1 MESADHPINPAPRFA
16 IIGYA
21 ARFPGAA
28 NADEFWDVL
37 REGRDAIS
45 EVPADRWD
53 ADEFFDSEP
62 GAPGKVVTRRAG
74 FVDDVTGFDAPF
86 FGMSTREVR
95 LMDPQ
100 HRLLLEMAWRAVEHS
115 GIAPTDLAET
125 NAGVFVG
132 LATHDYLGMASD
144 ELTFPEIE
152 AYMAIGTSNAAAA
165 GRISYRLGLQGPSV
179 AVDTACSSSLVAIHQ
194 ACQALQL
201 GECDL
206 ALAGGANVLLTPA
219 TMITFSH
226 AHMLAPDGKCKTFD
240 AAADGY
246 VRGEGS
252 GVIVIKRLED
262 AIRDGDRIRAV
273 IRGSAINQDG
283 ASGGLT
289 VPNGVAQ
296 QRVIADALKRA
307 GVAPSDVGYLEAHGT
322 GTSLGDPIEA
332 QAAGAAYG
340 IGRAANDPLLI
351 GSAKT
356 NIGHLEAA
364 AGIAG
369 VIKVVLS
376 LENELLPQ
384 HRNFQNPSPHI
395 PWDRLPVEV
404 VKEATAWERNGRP
417 RIAGVS
423 SFGFAGTNA
432 HVILEEAPVAA
443 EIETA
448 EEPESTGDRFS
459 ILPLSART
467 PAALVQ
473 IADQYRS
480 WLNGHPE
487 ATLADLCFTAGVG
500 RAHLE
505 HRAALVVNSR
515 EAAVELLG
523 AVADDRPAPGLG
535 RGESHDTPK
544 TAWLFTGQGSQYP
557 GMARELFDT
566 EPVFAETLKRCAAVV
581 ADVLE
586 KPLLDVIFDV
596 DGPDAEATLRQT
608 AYAQPA
614 LFAVEMGLARL
625 WQSWGFEPDVVLGHS
640 VGQYAAACVAGVFS
654 LEDGAALMAERGRL
668 FGSLPAGGRMAAIF
682 AAAERVESLTDDF
695 PSLSVAAYNG
705 ANTVLSGP
713 AQDLEKAVA
722 GLVAEGIRCD
732 FLETSHAFHSALLDP
747 ILDEFEAYAGRFNYK
762 TPQRILIDNRTGT
775 ALGRS
780 VKLDGAYWR
789 RHARQP
795 VEFAKSVR
803 TLADMNCKVLFEI
816 GPQPVLTAAALRAW
830 PDPATAPRAIASL
843 RRNTADHRQIT
854 EAAADAYVLG
864 HLPDFGAFRHGH
876 ARKLDLPTYPF
887 EHRQYWFSD
896 KRNADN
902 REATNQQQPASGP
915 RTEAVRLLEDG
926 KIEELANL
934 LGGTSGDQQTLA
946 VLTKLAAQH
955 NQQRTTQT
963 IADARY
969 QFRWDKSPTPLAG
982 ADTSTAT
989 TWLLVGDVTGAAA
1002 PLVDALT
1009 ARGQQYRVL
1018 GLPTSDAD
1026 EQQLADAFRSAVSGD
1041 SALRIVHVAALDGGT
1056 SSARSLLRIQHQILG
1071 GTRRLFRAAA
1081 AAELRAPIWVITR
1094 GAQRITDTDTVA
1106 PEQSALWGFGRAA
1119 ALELPQVWGGLAD
1132 LADASAAEWSQF
1144 ISRASASS
1152 DAAAREDQIALRD
1165 QSVYVP
1171 RLVRRENLPSGTPLE
1186 IRDNGTYLVTGGL
1199 GSIGLEIAGYL
1210 AACGA
1215 KNLVLTSRREPN
1227 EAAQQRIDALGA
1239 QHGCEVRVVTADVA
1253 DAHDVARL
1261 LAGVQAELP
1270 PLAGI
1275 VHAAGEIGTT
1285 PLSDLDDT
1293 EVDRVFAGKVWGA
1306 WHLSEAAAD
1315 LKLDFFIST
1324 SSIASVWG
1332 GFGQTAYSAANAFL
1346 DGLAWRLRE
1355 QGVAGTSVNF
1365 GPWTA
1370 GMADAES
1377 RARLEQRGIKTLS
1390 PSDALAGLA
1399 DVVAASQ
1406 SNGGAQGVV
1415 ARIDWAR
1422 FLPLYQQAGR
1432 RAFLAELEREVPSH
1446 LATSQGVAQSGT
1458 TQLVERLAGAPVQ
1471 QRKKLLT
1478 DYLRDAVAEV
1488 TRVDVSEIREDAGF
1502 FDLGMDSL
1510 MAVELRQRME
1520 QGVGKEIPVTL
1531 VMDHPRISDV
1541 ADYLLGEVLG
1551 LSEQAKPAPQQVSAV
1566 TDRTDEPIAIV
1577 SVSCRF
1583 PGAPDPEAFWEVL
1596 SGGVDAIREVP
1607 EDRFDIDEFYDPDPE
1622 TAGKTYTRFGGFLD
1636 GIDGFDPE
1644 FFGISPREAV
1654 WIEPQQRL
1662 MLETVWEGLERAGY
1676 SPAALRGSRTG
1687 IFAGVGANEYAHL
1700 LSSESID
1707 KIEPYFITGNA
1718 LNAISGRVA
1727 FALGFEGPAVA
1738 VDTACSS
1745 ALVAVHQA
1753 VQALHSGDCDLAV
1766 AGGVNVLLSPVTV
1779 IAASRARMLSPVGRC
1794 KTFDA
1799 SADGY
1804 VRSEGCGILVL
1815 KRLSDAE
1822 RDGDRV
1828 LAVIPGS
1835 AVNQDGASSGLT
1847 VPNGGAQQRLIGTVL
1862 ARAGL
1867 AGGDVDYLEAHGTG
1881 TPLGDPIEVQAA
1893 AAAYGGSRE
1902 ADRPLLMGSVK
1913 SNIGHTESA
1922 SGAAGL
1928 IKVVLS
1934 LQNGVLP
1941 QSLHFEKPSPHIPW
1955 ESLPVRVVDKAIPW
1969 EPNGRPRRAGVSSFG
1984 FTGTNAH
1991 VLIEEAPRRAVVTDE
2006 GGPDDTAAT
2015 PEVQGDKV
2023 NVLPLSAR
2031 SPEAL
2036 AAVAQRYESW
2046 LSAHQE
2052 VDIEDVCLTAGS
2064 GRSHFEHRAAL
2075 VVDSVES
2082 AREGLAEL
2090 VQNRLRPGVVRGEH
2104 TNHPTTAWLFTGQG
2118 SQYPGMARELFD
2130 AEPVFAETVTRCAEA
2145 VKDIVERPLLEVMFA
2160 TDRETGGE
2168 AGKVLRHTSFAQPA
2182 IFAVEMG
2189 LARLWQSWGIEP
2201 DVVLGH
2207 SVGQYAAAC
2216 VAGVFSLEDG
2226 ARLIAERGRLFG
2238 SLPAG
2243 GRMVA
2248 VFSDAKHVEQIASD
2262 FPRVSV
2268 GAYNGPN
2275 TVLSGPGEDVEQA
2288 VARFEEEGIRCTWLE
2303 TSHAFHSELLD
2314 PVLDEFESYAAQ
2326 VQFATPTLPLVCNR
2340 TGAVLTAQTP
2350 IDAQYW
2356 RRHSRQPVQFAE
2368 SVRTVAALG
2377 CSVLMEIGPQPVLT
2391 GAAVQVWPEHLAAPR
2406 AIVSLRKG
2414 VGDRRQIAEALAA
2427 AYVGG
2432 HRPNFAALR
2441 RHPRNTLELPTY
2453 PFQRRR
2459 FWPKS
2464 SGAAIE
2470 GGGGLSAGIL
2480 GRGEDLASGDS
2491 VYISRLSV
2499 RSQPWLSDH
2508 VIYGTVVVPGATYAA
2523 MALAAVGTPAR
2534 AKDVFFYEP
2543 IILPEKSSRE
2553 VQLTLHPLE
2562 DGSGSKFQVH
2572 SRPYGERDVDWS
2584 LNAEGTVVPGIDDSA
2599 DDAAGQSSE
2608 AEPVDAAIER
2618 MERMRPNELFE
2629 TFADLELSWGPTW
2642 SGSLKSLWLGQGEA
2656 IGDVLVGEE
2665 LAEQLGTEPMH
2676 PVLMDLCT
2684 GVAFP
2689 AFPALLAAEQGIND
2703 LFLPLRYGQVTLKEK
2718 MPRRFYCRARWHESA
2733 LDSETQ
2739 VFDLDYLDR
2748 DGRHLGG
2755 IREFTVKRAPREA
2768 LLRGLGGDATRLL
2781 YTLGWHE
2788 VPVPAAAEDGTAT
2801 ASGTWLIAG
2810 FDELA
2815 ARVPG
2820 CIPFDRTSNPELL
2833 GQVLAEAK
2841 ERGVPFSGVVWRA
2854 AAPDAQE
2861 SSTDEIARLETEIA
2875 NLLSAVHTVQNG
2887 AQNGVKLPDGLWIV
2901 TERAVATE
2909 SGEPVDPVQASLW
2922 GFGRTTINE
2931 EPALRAKLVDGDG
2944 SPEAVQA
2951 LANLLVTP
2959 VEEPEIAVR
2968 QGKLLASRL
2977 LPWSRSGNLTVPRG
2991 SDYALLPTE
3000 RGAIDNLRITEK
3012 EVEAPDEGYVQVRVE
3027 AAGLNFRDVLNVLG
3041 LYPGDPGPIGGDFA
3055 GVVTQLG
3062 EGVTEVAVGQRVY
3075 GSMQGAFASRFNAPA
3090 QFLAPIPDGISAV
3103 EAATIPAAALTVR
3116 LAFDWAQLKPGDR
3129 VLIHAASGGV
3139 GLAAIQMAQQCGAE
3153 VYATASTF
3161 KRATV
3166 RKLGVK
3172 YVYDSRTTDF
3182 ADQILADTDGH
3193 GVDVVLNS
3201 LTSEGFVEATVRA
3214 TSKNGRFAEIA
3225 KRDIWTSEQMAEA
3238 RPDIAYEIVALD
3250 TVMFQEPERIRGLL
3264 TEVSDG
3270 LAKGEWTPLPAEIY
3284 PLTEART
3291 AFRRMQ
3297 QARHI
3302 GKIVCQMPNPLAP
3315 QQDRTY
3321 LITGGLGAIGLH
3333 TASYLA
3339 QLGAGDI
3346 VLTSRRAPDVDAQ
3359 RLIEEISERSKA
3371 RIHVFTADV
3380 GEESEVVKLLERI
3393 RAELP
3398 PLGGIA
3404 HLAGVLDDALLGQQ
3418 SVERFRTTL
3427 APKAFGADYLDRLTK
3442 DEDLDFFI
3450 VSSSVSSLF
3459 GSPGQSNYATAN
3471 AWLDGLI
3478 ARRRSQGLPA
3488 TGVNFGP
3495 WGQGGMASSEAA
3507 TANISAQGLIPLDP
3521 SAALAALAEVIAN
3534 GTGQATVIKANW
3546 QRAAKV
3552 LGSSRPP
3559 ILDLV
3564 LPSAVGEVTGDSE
3577 LLKQLMEI
3585 PVPQRAG
3592 FVTEFLQREVQNFL
3606 RLAQPPAAT
3615 SRFLDLGTDSLMAI
3629 ELRNRLHSQ
3638 FGGKFTI
3645 NATAVFDYP
3654 TIGGLGEYLV
3664 AQLPDAE
3671 SESQE
3676 AQPAAEPA
3684 QSESEPDTVLAP
3696 SDEVSEPAR

>member
-1 MESADHPINPAPRFA
+1 MVSAEGPIEPAPRFA
-16 IIGYA
+16 IVGYA
-21 ARFPGAA
+21 ARFPGAQD
-28 NADEFWDVL
+28 ADEFWDVL

-45 EVPADRWD
+45 EVPKDRWD
-53 ADEFFDSEP
+53 VDEFFDPEP
-62 GAPGKVVTRRAG
+62 GVPGKVVTRRAG

-86 FGMSTREVR
+86 FGLSTREVR

-100 HRLLLEMAWRAVEHS
+100 HRLLLETAWHAVEHS
-115 GIAPTDLAET
+115 GTAPTALANT
-125 NAGVFVG
+125 NTGVFVG
-132 LATHDYLGMASD
+132 LATHDYLGMASG
-144 ELTFPEIE
+144 ELTYPEIE

-194 ACQALQL
+194 ACQALRL

-206 ALAGGANVLLTPA
+206 ALAGGANALLTPA

-226 AHMLAPDGKCKTFD
+226 AHMLAPDGRCKTFD

-246 VRGEGS
+246 VRGEGC

-332 QAAGAAYG
+332 QAAGAVFG
-340 IGRAANDPLLI
+340 VGREASRPLLI

-369 VIKVVLS
+369 VIKVILS
-376 LENELLPQ
+376 LEHETLPK
-384 HRNFQNPSPHI
+384 HLHFQNPSPHI
-395 PWDRLPVEV
+395 PWDRLAVEV
-404 VKEATAWERNGRP
+404 VQEATPWERNGGP

-432 HVILEEAPVAA
+432 HVVLEEAPV
-443 EIETA
+443 EVGQVSVS
-448 EEPESTGDRFS
+448 PGPVDQSGDRQFS

-473 IADQYRS
+473 VADQYRS
-480 WLNGHPE
+480 WLSAHPE
-487 ATLADLCFTAGVG
+487 ATLADVCFTAGAG

-515 EAAVELLG
+515 ESAIELLG
-523 AVADDRPAPGLG
+523 ALADDRPAPGLV

-566 EPVFAETLKRCAAVV
+566 EPVFAETLNRCAAVI

-586 KPLLDVIFDV
+586 KPLLEVIFDT
-596 DGPDAEATLRQT
+596 DSPDSEETLRQT
-608 AYAQPA
+608 SYAQPA

-640 VGQYAAACVAGVFS
+640 VGQYSAACIAGVFS
-654 LEDGAALMAERGRL
+654 LEDGALLMAERGRL
-668 FGSLPAGGRMAAIF
+668 FGSLPAGGRMVAVF
-682 AAAERVESLTDDF
+682 AAAERVESLTDEF
-695 PSLSVAAYNG
+695 PTLSVAAYNG

-713 AQDLEKAVA
+713 AQDLDQAVA
-722 GLVAEGIRCD
+722 GLVADGVRCD
-732 FLETSHAFHSALLDP
+732 WLDTSHAFHSALLDP
-747 ILDEFEAYAGRFNYK
+747 ILDEFESYTQRFNFLP
-762 TPQRILIDNRTGT
+762 PQRILIDNRTGD

-803 TLADMNCKVLFEI
+803 TLADLGCKVLLEV

-854 EAAADAYVLG
+854 EAVADAYVLG
-864 HLPDFGAFRHGH
+864 HLPDFAAFRQAH

-887 EHRQYWFSD
+887 ERRQYWF
-896 KRNADN
+896 RDN
-902 REATNQQQPASGP
+902 RERPNQQQHLAA
-915 RTEAVRLLEDG
+915 RTQAVRLLEDG
-926 KIEELANL
+926 RIEELATL
-934 LGGTSGDQQTLA
+934 LDGASGDHHTLN

-955 NQQRTTQT
+955 NQQRTTQS
-963 IADARY
+963 IADDRY
-969 QFRWDKSPTPLAG
+969 EIRWEK
-982 ADTSTAT
+982 STAPISSAEAGEES
-989 TWLLVGDVTGAAA
+989 TWLLIGDNSPAVQ

-1009 ARGQQYRVL
+1009 ARGQQHRIL
-1018 GLPTSDAD
+1018 GLPVSDAD
-1026 EQQLADAFRSAVSGD
+1026 EEQLADALRAAAADD
-1041 SALRIVHVAALDGGT
+1041 STLRIVHAAALDSET
-1056 SSARSLLRIQHQILG
+1056 APSMRSLLRMQHRILG
-1071 GTRRLFRAAA
+1071 GTRRLFRAAI
-1081 AAELRAPIWVITR
+1081 AAELRTPIWVVTR
-1094 GAQRITDTDTVA
+1094 GAQRVTDADTVS
-1106 PEQSALWGFGRAA
+1106 PDQSCLWGFGRAA
-1119 ALELPQVWGGLAD
+1119 SLELPQVWGGLAD
-1132 LADASAAEWSQF
+1132 LADGTADEWSLF
-1144 ISRASASS
+1144 INRITTPRDSAI
-1152 DAAAREDQIALRD
+1152 REDQIALRD
-1165 QSVYVP
+1165 QAVYVP
-1171 RLVRRENLPSGTPLE
+1171 RLVRRVGQPSAAPLE
-1186 IRDNGTYLVTGGL
+1186 LRDDATYLVTGGL

-1210 AACGA
+1210 AAQGA
-1215 KNLVLTSRREPN
+1215 KHLVLTSRRAPSD
-1227 EAAQQRIDALGA
+1227 ATQQRIDALRE
-1239 QHGCEVRVVTADVA
+1239 QYGCEFRVVAADVA
-1253 DAHDVARL
+1253 EAHDVARL
-1261 LAGVQAELP
+1261 LATVQAELP

-1285 PLSDLDDT
+1285 PLSSLDDA

-1315 LKLDFFIST
+1315 MQLDFFIST

-1332 GFGQTAYSAANAFL
+1332 GFGQTAYGAANAFL

-1355 QGVAGTSVNF
+1355 QGISGISVNF
-1365 GPWTA
+1365 GPWSA

-1377 RARLEQRGIKTLS
+1377 RARLDKRGVRTLS
-1390 PSDALAGLA
+1390 PADALAGLA
-1399 DVVAASQ
+1399 DVVAAS
-1406 SNGGAQGVV
+1406 SAQGVV

-1422 FLPLYQQAGR
+1422 FMPLYQQAGR
-1432 RAFLAELEREVPSH
+1432 RAFLAELEREVPD
-1446 LATSQGVAQSGT
+1446 AAPAVTPSGK
-1458 TQLVERLAGAPVQ
+1458 TQLVERLTNAPVQ

-1488 TRVDVSEIREDAGF
+1488 TRVDAAEIREETGF

-1510 MAVELRQRME
+1510 MAVELRRRIE

-1531 VMDHPRISDV
+1531 VMDHPRLSDA

-1551 LSEQAKPAPQQVSAV
+1551 LSEQASDKSGPQPASVV
-1566 TDRTDEPIAIV
+1566 TTRTDEPIAIV
-1577 SVSCRF
+1577 AVSCRF

-1607 EDRFDIDEFYDPDPE
+1607 EDRYDIDEFYDPDPE
-1622 TAGKTYTRFGGFLD
+1622 TPGKTYTRFGGFLD

-1662 MLETVWEGLERAGY
+1662 MLETAWEGLERAGC
-1676 SPAALRGSRTG
+1676 SPGALRGSRTG
-1687 IFAGVGANEYAHL
+1687 IFVGVAANEYAHL

-1727 FALGFEGPAVA
+1727 FALGLEGPAVA

-1753 VQALHSGDCDLAV
+1753 CQALHSGDCDMAL

-1779 IAASRARMLSPVGRC
+1779 VAASRARMLSPVGRC

-1815 KRLSDAE
+1815 KRLSDAV

-1828 LAVIPGS
+1828 CAVISSS

-1847 VPNGGAQQRLIGTVL
+1847 VPNGGAQQRLIGAAL

-1893 AAAYGGSRE
+1893 AAAYGGSRD

-1913 SNIGHTESA
+1913 TNIGHLESA

-1934 LQNGVLP
+1934 LQHEVLP

-1955 ESLPVRVVDKAIPW
+1955 DSLPVRVVDKAIPW
-1969 EPNGRPRRAGVSSFG
+1969 HANGRPRRAGVSSFG

-1991 VLIEEAPRRAVVTDE
+1991 VLIEEAPPSATADE
-2006 GGPDDTAAT
+2006 YSPDDVAAESESDAREE
-2015 PEVQGDKV
+2015 PI

-2036 AAVAQRYESW
+2036 VALAQRYGAW
-2046 LSAHQE
+2046 LDAHPK
-2052 VDIEDVCLTAGS
+2052 VDIADVCLTAGA

-2075 VVDSVES
+2075 VVDSVEGT
-2082 AREGLAEL
+2082 REGLAEL
-2090 VQNRLRPGVVRGEH
+2090 AENRLRPGVVRGEH
-2104 TNHPTTAWLFTGQG
+2104 THRPTTAWLFTGQG

-2130 AEPVFAETVTRCAEA
+2130 AEPIFAETVTRCADA
-2145 VKDIVERPLLEVMFA
+2145 VDDILPRPLLEVLFA
-2160 TDRETGGE
+2160 TDRETGGA
-2168 AGKVLRHTSFAQPA
+2168 AGETLRHTSFAQPA
-2182 IFAVEMG
+2182 LFAVEMG

-2226 ARLIAERGRLFG
+2226 ARLMAERGRLFG
-2238 SLPAG
+2238 SLPEG
-2243 GRMVA
+2243 GRMAA
-2248 VFSDAKHVEQIASD
+2248 VFTDAKHVEEVANE

-2268 GAYNGPN
+2268 AAYNGPN
-2275 TVLSGPGEDVEQA
+2275 TVLSGPGEDLEQI
-2288 VARFEEEGIRCTWLE
+2288 VARFEDEGIRCTWLE

-2314 PVLDEFESYAAQ
+2314 PVLDEFETYAAGLH
-2326 VQFATPTLPLVCNR
+2326 FAVPTLPLVCNR

-2350 IDAQYW
+2350 LDAQYW

-2414 VGDRRQIAEALAA
+2414 VGDRRQIADALAA

-2432 HRPNFAALR
+2432 HRPNFAALHRQPR
-2441 RHPRNTLELPTY
+2441 RRLELPTY

-2459 FWPKS
+2459 FWPKT
-2464 SGAAIE
+2464 SGIAVDGPAV
-2470 GGGGLSAGIL
+2470 SGIL
-2480 GRGEDLASGDS
+2480 GSAKDLASGDC
-2491 VYISRLSV
+2491 VYTSRLSV
-2499 RSQPWLSDH
+2499 KSQPWLSDH

-2523 MALAAVGTPAR
+2523 MALAAIGPPAGV
-2534 AKDVFFYEP
+2534 KDVFFYEP

-2562 DGSGSKFQVH
+2562 DGGGWTFRVH
-2572 SRPYGERDVDWS
+2572 SRPYGVRDAEWS
-2584 LNAEGTVVPGIDDSA
+2584 LNADGTVVSGVDDEPAPEHA
-2599 DDAAGQSSE
+2599 D
-2608 AEPVDAAIER
+2608 PVDAAIER
-2618 MERMRPNELFE
+2618 LNRMRPQELFE
-2629 TFADLELSWGPTW
+2629 TFADMELAWGPTW
-2642 SGSLKSLWLGQGEA
+2642 SGSLKSLWLGEGEA
-2656 IGDVLVGEE
+2656 IGDIVVGEE

-2689 AFPALLAAEQGIND
+2689 AFPALLAAEQGVND
-2703 LFLPLRYGQVTLKEK
+2703 LFLPLRYGQVMLREK
-2718 MPRRFYCRARWHESA
+2718 MPRRFYCRAKWHTSA

-2739 VFDLDYLDR
+2739 VFDLDFVDR
-2748 DGRHLGG
+2748 DGRRLGG

-2788 VPVPAAAEDGTAT
+2788 VPPPASSDGTGGAN
-2801 ASGTWLIAG
+2801 GTWLIAG

-2815 ARVPG
+2815 ANVPG
-2820 CIPFDRTSNPELL
+2820 CIPFDRITDQEPL
-2833 GQVLAEAK
+2833 GQLLAQAH
-2841 ERGVPFSGVVWRA
+2841 ERGLPFSGVVWRST
-2854 AAPDAQE
+2854 APSAE
-2861 SSTDEIARLETEIA
+2861 EGGAGSENGAARLETEIA
-2875 NLLSAVHTVQNG
+2875 NLLSAVHTVQG
-2887 AQNGVKLPDGLWIV
+2887 GEVKLPGGLWII

-2909 SGEPVDPVQASLW
+2909 SGEPVDPVQAALW

-2931 EPALRAKLVDGDG
+2931 EPALHCRLVDCDG
-2944 SPEAVQA
+2944 SQEAVHA
-2951 LANLLVTP
+2951 LANLLSTP
-2959 VEEPEIAVR
+2959 IEEPELALR

-2977 LPWSRSGNLTVPRG
+2977 LPWARSGHLTVPR
-2991 SDYALLPTE
+2991 STDYVLAPTE
-3000 RGAIDNLRITEK
+3000 RGAIDNLRLTETD
-3012 EVEAPDEGYVQVRVE
+3012 VPPPDEGYVQVRVE

-3062 EGVTEVAVGQRVY
+3062 SGVTGLEVGQRVY
-3075 GSMQGAFASRFNAPA
+3075 GFMQGAFSSRFNVPV
-3090 QFLAPIPDGISAV
+3090 QLLAPVPDGLSPVA
-3103 EAATIPAAALTVR
+3103 AATIPAAALTAR
-3116 LAFDWAQLKPGDR
+3116 LAFDWAQLQPGDR

-3139 GLAAIQMAQQCGAE
+3139 GLAAIQMAQQHGAI
-3153 VYATASTF
+3153 VFATASTY
-3161 KRATV
+3161 KRAAL
-3166 RKLGVK
+3166 RKMGVK
-3172 YVYDSRTTDF
+3172 YVYDSRSTDF
-3182 ADQILADTDGH
+3182 ADEILADTDGA

-3201 LTSEGFVEATVRA
+3201 LTNEGFLEATVRA
-3214 TSKNGRFAEIA
+3214 TAQNGRFAEIA
-3225 KRDIWTSEQMAEA
+3225 KRDIWTPEQMAAA

-3250 TVMFQEPERIRGLL
+3250 VTTLQNPEHIKRLL

-3270 LAKGEWTPLPAEIY
+3270 LAKGEWTALPAEIY
-3284 PLTEART
+3284 PLTEARS

-3302 GKIVCQMPNPLAP
+3302 GKIVLQIPNPLQP
-3315 QQDRTY
+3315 RGDRSY

-3346 VLTSRRAPDVDAQ
+3346 VLTSRRAPDADTQ
-3359 RLIEEISERSKA
+3359 RAIEDITERYRC
-3371 RIHVFTADV
+3371 RIHTFAADV
-3380 GEESEVVKLLERI
+3380 GDESEVATLLDRI

-3398 PLGGIA
+3398 PLAGVA
-3404 HLAGVLDDALLGQQ
+3404 HFAGVLDDALLSQQ
-3418 SVERFRTTL
+3418 SLERFRTTL
-3427 APKAFGADYLDRLTK
+3427 APKAFGACHLDRLTK
-3442 DEDLDFFI
+3442 DDDLDFFI
-3450 VSSSVSSLF
+3450 VSSSVSSVF
-3459 GSPGQSNYATAN
+3459 GSPGQANYSTAN
-3471 AWLDGLI
+3471 ALLDGLI
-3478 ARRRSQGLPA
+3478 ADRKAHGLPA

-3495 WGQGGMASSEAA
+3495 WAQGGMASSEAA
-3507 TANISAQGLIPLDP
+3507 RANLGAQGLVPLEP
-3521 SAALAALAEVIAN
+3521 SAALSALAEVVAN

-3546 QRAAKV
+3546 QRAAKL
-3552 LGSSRPP
+3552 LGASRPP

-3577 LLKQLMEI
+3577 LLRQLQEI
-3585 PVPQRAG
+3585 PVAQRAG

-3606 RLAQPPAAT
+3606 RLAQPPAAS

-3638 FGGKFTI
+3638 FGGAFTI

-3654 TIGGLGEYLV
+3654 TIGSLAEYL
-3664 AQLPDAE
+3664 ADQMPELD
-3671 SESQE
+3671 
-3676 AQPAAEPA
+3676 AQPGEVESVGAPEP
-3684 QSESEPDTVLAP
+3684 T
-3696 SDEVSEPAR
+3696 